1 MIKKTLLGL
10 AAATLISMPTW
21 AEEVMLKSNHPDSH
35 TVVKGDTLWDISDT
49 FLQNP
54 WMWPEIWQVNPQI
67 DNPHLIYPGDVVRLI
82 YLDGKARLTVD
93 RGDGSRTY
101 KLLPSDGITK
111 LSPQE
116 RVVPSAAAIPAIPL
130 DAVDNFLSK
139 GRIVTS
145 AELDAAAYVVQGS
158 DGRLIVG
165 AGDELYARGT
175 LDEDTPV
182 FGVYRRGKVYKD
194 PVTNEILGLEALDI
208 GTVKL
213 RDRHKDIST
222 MEVTRT
228 TEEIRIDD
236 RLLPFEER
244 AVEST
249 FYPSPPE
256 EFVEGVIMD
265 VEGGVS
271 QVGKLNVVM
280 INRGDREG
288 LEEGNVLAI
297 YKRGETIQDR
307 VRNETITLP
316 DERAGLLMIFRTF
329 EKMSYGL
336 VLEASKPLTVNDKVK
351 KP

>member
-21 AEEVMLKSNHPDSH
+21 AEEVLLKSNHPDNY
-35 TVVKGDTLWDISDT
+35 TVVKGDTLWDISGT

-67 DNPHLIYPGDVVRLI
+67 ENPHLIYPGDMVRLI
-82 YLDGKARLTVD
+82 YLDGKPHLTVD
-93 RGDGSRTY
+93 RGQGSRTF
-101 KLLPSDGITK
+101 KLTPE
-111 LSPQE
+111 Q

-139 GRIVTS
+139 GRIATPE
-145 AELDAAAYVVQGS
+145 ELDSAAYVVQGS
-158 DGRLIVG
+158 DGRLVVG
-165 AGDELYARGT
+165 AGDNLYVRGA

-182 FGVYRRGKVYKD
+182 FGVYRRGKTYTD
-194 PVTNEILGLEALDI
+194 PVTHEILGLQALDI

-228 TEEIRIDD
+228 TEEIRIED
-236 RLLPFEER
+236 RLLPVEER

-256 EFVEGVIMD
+256 EFKEGVIMD
-265 VEGGVS
+265 VEGGVT

-280 INRGDREG
+280 INRGEREG
-288 LEEGNVLAI
+288 LAEGNVLAI
-297 YKRGETIQDR
+297 YKRGETIRDR

-316 DERAGLLMIFRTF
+316 DERAGLLMVFRTF

-336 VLEASKPLTVNDKVK
+336 VLEASKPLSVKDKVK